1 MSGVFSN
8 RKKLI
13 LLANAIETNLNYVKN
28 ADDLFPADQVTK
40 AKYGMTLHGYL
51 PDAGSTSKGLV
62 AHPDKAHQVE
72 VSTCCQNY
80 NTSAEVDLWDT
91 LMNIEDFR
99 KEMVD
104 KRSEKLA
111 RDVQNVIVEQNVYRS
126 CQAVATSTVGYNM
139 LSDASAKLDELS
151 VVGDRVDFQ
160 TPTTFTKIAQTGS
173 NLFWPSDI
181 QKETYEE
188 MSLGEYANAASVKLP
203 GLPVLDTTGA
213 ASAPTITGVA
223 VKDNG
228 GNYIGVK
235 AIKAISA
242 GASGTIIPGVPYVL
256 SGLSIVDEGGVE
268 TAQEYV
274 VIPVKE
280 VYFDED
286 GNEAERVVIPSLR
299 ISATGKGWGNPNAH
313 IAAATIAAADDGE
326 GNVTFELAPMTGITI
341 GKKYQIGQIR
351 NVKALSFSKLKFDSL
366 PAAKQDSVGVGE
378 FISLKM
384 QSAPVI
390 LNGVS
395 YFRIDLPFIAVLFE
409 PRQSVTTYLQL
420 N

>member
-13 LLANAIETNLNYVKN
+13 LLANAVEANLNYVKN
-28 ADDLFPADQVTK
+28 ADDLFPQSEIAK
-40 AKYGMTLHGYL
+40 AKYGMTMHGYL

-62 AHPDKAHQVE
+62 AHPTKAFQVE
-72 VSTCCQNY
+72 VSTCVQNM

-91 LMNIEDFR
+91 LLNIEDFR

-104 KRSEKLA
+104 KKAEKLA
-111 RDVQNVIVEQNVYRS
+111 RDVQNAVIEQNVFRS
-126 CQAVATSTVGYNM
+126 CQAEVATSAGYAL
-139 LSDASAKLDELS
+139 LSNASAKLDELS

-160 TPTTFTKIAQTGS
+160 TPTVFTKIAQTGA

-203 GLPVLDTTGA
+203 GLPILDTTGA
-213 ASAPTITGVA
+213 TTAPTITGRA
-223 VKDNG
+223 VKDAG

-235 AIKAISA
+235 EIKAITA
-242 GASGTIIPGVPYVL
+242 GASGDVIPGVPYVL

-286 GNEAERVVIPSLR
+286 GVEQERVVIPGLR
-299 ISATGKGWGNPNAH
+299 ITATGKGWGNPNAH
-313 IAAATIAAADDGE
+313 IAASTIAAADDGNL
-326 GNVTFELAPMTGITI
+326 NVTFTLAPMTGIEI
-341 GKKYQIGQIR
+341 GSKYQVGQIR
-351 NVKALSFSKLKFDSL
+351 NVKALSFSKLTFDSL
-366 PAAKQDSVGVGE
+366 PAAKQENVGVGE
-378 FISLKM
+378 FVTLKM

-395 YFRIDLPFIAVLFE
+395 YFRIDLPFIATLFE
-409 PRQSVTTYLQL
+409 PRQSVTTFLKV
-420 N
+420 

>member
-13 LLANAIETNLNYVKN
+13 LLANAIEANLNYVKN
-28 ADDLFPADQVTK
+28 ADDLFPQDQVAK
-40 AKYGMTLHGYL
+40 AKYGMTMHGYL

-72 VSTCCQNY
+72 VSTVCQNF
-80 NTSAEVDLWDT
+80 NTAAEVDLWDT

-104 KRSEKLA
+104 KRSEKLS
-111 RDVQNVIVEQNVYRS
+111 RDVQKVIIEQNVFRS
-126 CQAVATSTVGYNM
+126 CQAEVATSAGYAL
-139 LSDASAKLDELS
+139 LSNASAKLDELS

-160 TPTTFTKIAQTGS
+160 TPTVFTKIAQTGA

-213 ASAPTITGVA
+213 TAAPTITGKA
-223 VKDNG
+223 VKDSG

-235 AIKAISA
+235 EIKAITA
-242 GASGTIIPGVPYVL
+242 GTSGSIVPGVPYVL

-286 GNEAERVVIPSLR
+286 GVEQERVVIPGLR
-299 ISATGKGWGNPNAH
+299 ITATGKAWGNPNAH
-313 IAAATIAAADDGE
+313 IAATAIASADG
-326 GNVTFELAPMTGITI
+326 GNGNCTFTLAPMTGIEI
-341 GKKYQIGQIR
+341 GSKYQVGQIR

-366 PAAKQDSVGVGE
+366 PAAKQDNVGVGE

-384 QSAPVI
+384 QSAPVV

-395 YFRIDLPFIAVLFE
+395 YFRIDLPFIATLFE
-409 PRQSVTTYLQL
+409 PRQSVTTFLKL
-420 N
+420 A

>member
-13 LLANAIETNLNYVKN
+13 LLANAIEANLNYVKN
-28 ADDLFPADQVTK
+28 ADDLFPQDQVAK
-40 AKYGMTLHGYL
+40 AKYGMTMHGYL

-72 VSTCCQNY
+72 VSTVCQNY

-111 RDVQNVIVEQNVYRS
+111 RDVQKVIIDQNVFRS
-126 CQAVATSTVGYNM
+126 CQAEVATSAGYAL
-139 LSDASAKLDELS
+139 LSNASAKLDELS

-160 TPTTFTKIAQTGS
+160 TPTVFTKIAQTGA

-203 GLPVLDTTGA
+203 GLPILDTTGA
-213 ASAPTITGVA
+213 ASAPTITGRA
-223 VKDNG
+223 VKDAG

-235 AIKAISA
+235 EIKTITA
-242 GASGTIIPGVPYVL
+242 ASGDIVPGVPYVL

-286 GNEAERVVIPSLR
+286 GVEQERVVIPGLR

-313 IAAATIAAADDGE
+313 IAASAIAAADDGNL
-326 GNVTFELAPMTGITI
+326 NVTFTLAPMTGIEI
-341 GKKYQIGQIR
+341 GSKYQVGQIR

-366 PAAKQDSVGVGE
+366 PAAKQDNVGVGE

-384 QSAPVI
+384 QSAPVV

-395 YFRIDLPFIAVLFE
+395 YFRIDLPFISTLFE
-409 PRQSVTTYLQL
+409 PRQSVTTFLKV
-420 N
+420 